1 MGKFINI
8 LMFLVTILIV
18 SGCSKHDKIENNEI
32 KIDNGGRVLSFEYK
46 PRRLVTLR
54 QHITETALEIE
65 LDPYIVGCS
74 SVIDPPVLDHLKN
87 RYDKLPIIAEK
98 YPTIERLLDV
108 NPDILWVDRKWA
120 FVKNQLG
127 SMKNIE
133 RQGIKVYLSESG
145 FHNKN
150 DIKYVYDDL
159 SKIGYL
165 FDKKDRANV
174 IISEMKEKIKNIH
187 NNVKDIDKKVRVLD
201 YDSSRNNLAFVGCR
215 CMADNLIHLAGGENI
230 FSDIDKEWAN
240 VNWEEI
246 IKRNPDVIIVHE
258 YRGISGLS
266 KIEELRRNPLLQD
279 INAVKNNRFIIV
291 NLDEIYEGVRNAD
304 TVEKLAKGFYPER
317 F

>member
-18 SGCSKHDKIENNEI
+18 SGCSKHDKIENNKI
-32 KIDNGGRVLSFEYK
+32 KIDNGGRVLSFEYNH
-46 PRRLVTLR
+46 RRLVTLR

-74 SVIDPPVLDHLKN
+74 SVIDPPVPDHLKN

>member
-18 SGCSKHDKIENNEI
+18 SGCSKHGEIENNKI
-32 KIDNGGRVLSFEYK
+32 KIDNGGGVLSFEYNPK
-46 PRRLVTLR
+46 RLVTLR
-54 QHITETALEIE
+54 QHITETALELE

-74 SVIDPPVLDHLKN
+74 SVIDPPVPDHLKN

-133 RQGIKVYLSESG
+133 KQGIKVYLSESG
-145 FHNKN
+145 FHSTN

-159 SKIGYL
+159 SRMGYL
-165 FDKKDRANV
+165 FNKQDRADILIN
-174 IISEMKEKIKNIH
+174 EMKEKIKNI
-187 NNVKDIDKKVRVLD
+187 NNIVKDIDKKVKVLD
-201 YDSSRNNLAFVGCR
+201 YDSSRGNLAFVGCR

-230 FSDIDKEWAN
+230 FSDINKEWAN

-279 INAVKNNRFIIV
+279 VNAVKNNRFIIV